1 MDGEQ
6 QQIVPYTHLDYVDT
20 LEPGYRFCPTDSELI
35 VYYLKRKNELGEHP
49 EGRLYDVNVYDHH
62 PIQLTGCYPSCDGKW
77 YFFTMREPKYA
88 KGTRVNR
95 RTKDFGH
102 WRSTQTDATV
112 YDFATRR
119 GVGKKRSLAF
129 HDENNRK
136 TSWLMYEYTYNRPNL
151 PSGSHVN
158 KLSDWVL
165 CKIYKKESTR
175 GISSS
180 NNNNN
185 EADQRVQNTSNQGEV
200 IQQLNEVHDVQPP
213 PAQRRRVLVNP
224 ESNQQVQHDHQPG
237 SGVHK
242 MASVGMN
249 TTIQPLAA
257 FQDPSQLQSF
267 SGNSTCEYYQNQ
279 SMSTSTNS
287 SRFSS
292 GASSSSS
299 VCPTLEQQVHNTYH
313 EDSQTLVNMQC
324 CYNPSSMDATD
335 DDSWE
340 PEDYEALLS
349 LLD

>member
-35 VYYLKRKNELGEHP
+35 VYYLKRKIELGEHP

-136 TSWLMYEYTYNRPNL
+136 TSWLMYEYTYNRPMYEYTYNRPNL
-151 PSGSHVN
+151 PSGSHGN
-158 KLSDWVL
+158 K
-165 CKIYKKESTR
+165 
-175 GISSS
+175 
-180 NNNNN
+180 
-185 EADQRVQNTSNQGEV
+185 
-200 IQQLNEVHDVQPP
+200 
-213 PAQRRRVLVNP
+213 NP
-224 ESNQQVQHDHQPG
+224 
-237 SGVHK
+237 
-242 MASVGMN
+242 
-249 TTIQPLAA
+249 IQPLSA
-257 FQDPSQLQSF
+257 FHDPNQGFPPEQVRSF
-267 SGNSTCEYYQNQ
+267 STCEYYQNR
-279 SMSTSTNS
+279 SLSTSTNGS
-287 SRFSS
+287 WFSS

-299 VCPTLEQQVHNTYH
+299 VCPAVGTSREMVEQF
-313 EDSQTLVNMQC
+313 
-324 CYNPSSMDATD
+324 MDATG

-340 PEDYEALLS
+340 PQDYEALLS
-349 LLD
+349 LLDEDDEIDFTFDELMRGPVP